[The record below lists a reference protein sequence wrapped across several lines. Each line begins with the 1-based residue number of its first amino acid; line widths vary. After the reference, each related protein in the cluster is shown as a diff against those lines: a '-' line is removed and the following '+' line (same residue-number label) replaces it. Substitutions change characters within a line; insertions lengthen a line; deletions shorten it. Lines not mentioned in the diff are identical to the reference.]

1 MSRSLVIIGG
11 GVAGLAAGCYAKM
24 NGFDAEIHEM
34 HHQPGGLCTA
44 WNRSGYTFD
53 LCIDWLTGSAP
64 GSSLYP
70 IWEELGI
77 VQERKFIDPE
87 YFGITLDETG
97 GRFTA
102 WTDPDKLAEEMLRIG
117 PEDEKFIRKF
127 VSGIKRLMKVE
138 MPMDSGLAAL
148 LKFLPALGTYNK
160 YSVPV
165 SSLAERITNPRLREF
180 FRNTFDWHDQSAIF
194 LMFMLAYMG
203 KKSAGYPIGGSVPV
217 VRAMEQR
224 YLSLGGLIRYG
235 SKVAEVL
242 VENDRAAG
250 VRLEDG
256 TTIRS
261 DLVLS
266 AADGFSTLFRWL
278 PAKYTDSGIQDFYH
292 DLVPFPPLVFVSMGI
307 NADYSKEPWT
317 ISFPLK
323 HPIRIGERE
332 ITRLLVRNHSRDP
345 SMAPPGKSVF
355 TTAIETDID
364 FWEGIPYHSDHYRRE
379 KDRIC
384 KEVPA
389 ALEEVYPGIRD
400 QIEVTD
406 MATPHTF
413 IRYTGNWKGS
423 YEGWLWTKKT
433 MNLRFPQKLL
443 GLSGFYMAG
452 QWVAPGGGIPG
463 AAPLRPSAIKLLC
476 KDEKRSFVSMKP

>member
-11 GVAGLAAGCYAKM
+11 GIAGLAAGCYARM
-24 NGFDAEIHEM
+24 NGFDVEIHEM
-34 HHQPGGLCTA
+34 HHMPGGLCTA
-44 WNRSGYTFD
+44 WARSGYTFD

-77 VQERKFIDPE
+77 VQGRKFEDPE
-87 YFGITLDETG
+87 YFALILDEEG
-97 GRFTA
+97 NRFTA
-102 WTDPDKLAEEMLRIG
+102 WTDPERLAEEMLRIG
-117 PEDEKFIRKF
+117 PKDGKFIREF
-127 VSGIKRLMKVE
+127 TSGIKRLMKSE
-138 MPMDSGLAAL
+138 MPVDYGIMAL
-148 LKFLPALGTYNK
+148 LKFIPVLGIYRR
-160 YSVPV
+160 YSMPV
-165 SSLAERITNPRLREF
+165 SVLSGEITSPRLREF
-180 FRNTFDWHDQSAIF
+180 FRNAFDWHDQSAIF

-203 KKSAGYPIGGSVPV
+203 KKSAGYPLGGSVPL

-224 YLSLGGLIRYG
+224 FIALGGLIRYG
-235 SKVAEVL
+235 SKVTEVL

-256 TTIRS
+256 AVIHS

-266 AADGFSTLFRWL
+266 AADGFSTIFRWL
-278 PAKYTDSGIQDFYH
+278 PAKYSDSGIQDLYH
-292 DLVPFPPLVFVSMGI
+292 DLTPFPPLVFVSMGI

-323 HPIRIGERE
+323 TPIRVGEKE
-332 ITRLLVRNHSRDP
+332 VTRLTIRNHSRDP
-345 SMAPPGKSVF
+345 SMAPRGKSVF

-364 FWEGIPYHSDHYRRE
+364 FWEAIPYHSDHYRKE

-384 KEVPA
+384 KQVPE
-389 ALEEVYPGIRD
+389 ALEAIYPGIRE

-406 MATPHTF
+406 VATPHTF

-433 MNLRFPQKLL
+433 MNLRFPQKLP
-443 GLSGFYMAG
+443 GLNGFYMAG

-463 AAPLRPSAIKLLC
+463 AALSARSAIKLLC